1 MSFTEKTKN
10 VHIICH
16 NHKISLDTHSCIMF
30 CIRSWNSHGR
40 KKGLC
45 LCGGKGLAIKCP
57 ILTRICKFTELVS
70 NPLELQIQLK
80 NHVQIKFRFEFP
92 AFVTDKHV
100 WIKKDKTDNYLDL
113 RRSSLLPLPPPP
125 RRVGGPLDPQR
136 DFPDDISTLTL
147 LPFTL
152 LWIFN
157 IFF

>member
-1 MSFTEKTKN
+1 MHCWHKTFKNKSRHVKWNFFFFTYKCNILDCITIVFKFWVNSLKWVLQKKPKN

-80 NHVQIKFRFEFP
+80 KPCSNQI
-92 AFVTDKHV
+92 
-100 WIKKDKTDNYLDL
+100 
-113 RRSSLLPLPPPP
+113 
-125 RRVGGPLDPQR
+125 
-136 DFPDDISTLTL
+136 
-147 LPFTL
+147 
-152 LWIFN
+152 
-157 IFF
+157 